1 MEPLSAYG
9 LLTSWTVWLDPG
21 WDYMASSTAQEVLQI
36 LGGKF
41 PQTDLKSHYLRMN
54 IVKLH
59 TASDR
64 KLGWGWECRLK
75 YSVEQRLYTGPV

>member
-21 WDYMASSTAQEVLQI
+21 WDYMASSTAQEILQI
-36 LGGKF
+36 LGGKS
-41 PQTDLKSHYLRMN
+41 PKQTLSHYLDSLRMN

-64 KLGWGWECRLK
+64 KLGRGWECGLK
-75 YSVEQRLYTGPV
+75 YSVEKRL

>member
-21 WDYMASSTAQEVLQI
+21 WDYMASSTAQEILQI

-41 PQTDLKSHYLRMN
+41 PQTDLKSHYLDSLRMN
-54 IVKLH
+54 IVKSWVG
-59 TASDR
+59 A
-64 KLGWGWECRLK
+64 GNAG
-75 YSVEQRLYTGPV
+75 